1 MPPIYK
7 IASRLGG
14 TGGAVESVLGR
25 PIEEDELPKLIAF
38 LQRQERNGKYFSKAM
53 QAENVTDPVT
63 NSRGD

>member
-1 MPPIYK
+1 MPPIK
-7 IASRLGG
+7 KSLRDWGG

-25 PIEEDELPKLIAF
+25 PIEEDELPKLITF

-63 NSRGD
+63 NSWEN